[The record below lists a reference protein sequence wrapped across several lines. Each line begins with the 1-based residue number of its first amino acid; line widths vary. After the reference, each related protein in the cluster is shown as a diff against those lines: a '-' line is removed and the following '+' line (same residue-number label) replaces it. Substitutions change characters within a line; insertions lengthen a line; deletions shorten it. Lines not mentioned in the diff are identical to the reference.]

1 VANKTRL
8 SDVLAAIHK
17 HTNYGSSPSDR
28 ELVEDWLQEER
39 GSSDPFERNDD
50 ETPEDESKETPED
63 KGKETPE
70 DKGKDKPATGANAR
84 RNS

>member
-1 VANKTRL
+1 MPKTRL

-50 ETPEDESKETPED
+50 DAPEDSTTTHVGED
-63 KGKETPE
+63 KKSN
-70 DKGKDKPATGANAR
+70 ASTGTKRGA
-84 RNS
+84 